1 MPINPLNQGHGPPVN
16 TAKATSVNQTVP
28 ANRQQ
33 LPDGGDKQPS
43 KSDTSAVNSQDVK
56 QAAEKL
62 NEYVQVIRRDLKF
75 SVDEDTGRTIVKV
88 IDSRT
93 GELIRQIP
101 DEEVIA
107 ISKLVGEQ
115 LEQADGILFKD
126 QV

>member
-16 TAKATSVNQTVP
+16 TVKATSVNQTTP

-43 KSDTSAVNSQDVK
+43 KSGASAVNSQDVK

-88 IDSRT
+88 IDSRS

-107 ISKLVGEQ
+107 ISKLVGEH
-115 LEQADGILFKD
+115 LEQAEGILFKG

>member
-16 TAKATSVNQTVP
+16 TVKVTSVDQTIP

-33 LPDGGDKQPS
+33 LPGGGDKQPS

-107 ISKLVGEQ
+107 ISKLVSEQ
-115 LEQADGILFKD
+115 LEQADGILFKG